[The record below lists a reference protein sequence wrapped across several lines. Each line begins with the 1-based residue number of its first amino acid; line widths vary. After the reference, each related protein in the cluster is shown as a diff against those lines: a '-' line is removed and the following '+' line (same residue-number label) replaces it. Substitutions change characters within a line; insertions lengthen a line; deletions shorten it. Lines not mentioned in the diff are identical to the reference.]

1 MIEVLGL
8 VGEEGFE
15 RKRGYFLEF
24 FVAEDIARD
33 LNPWLVP
40 LRSAEAWIRRAASGV
55 IDPFLL
61 TLLTSILRV

>member
-1 MIEVLGL
+1 
-8 VGEEGFE
+8 
-15 RKRGYFLEF
+15 LEL

-55 IDPFLL
+55 IVPFLL